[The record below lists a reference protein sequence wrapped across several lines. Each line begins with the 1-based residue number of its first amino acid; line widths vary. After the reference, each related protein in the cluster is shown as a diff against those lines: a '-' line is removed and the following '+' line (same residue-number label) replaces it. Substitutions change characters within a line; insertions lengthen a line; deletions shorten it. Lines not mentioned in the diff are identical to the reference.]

1 MGTPPSSLMSLTS
14 MTRKIICA
22 AVLLTAGFWT
32 TFSNAKI
39 TVISTMCQNGPSKWM
54 KCPHEAKR
62 RPTTTEEFLD
72 NLNADDSE
80 QKFCCGDFENR
91 FCCSFAEKLREVPGF
106 DPGTH
111 EDSSVRYRFHHVERF
126 PFGGF
131 LVYLFWF
138 FLIVF
143 IFTAITYIFGCALF
157 EKKSTK
163 DYDEIKAG
171 KSSPYPDTNLAIN
184 SNSMCHTIGCPP
196 PNYNSVSRPY
206 NFGGTADLYQ
216 NVTQTRNS
224 ELPAPPLYQKQDS
237 RN

>member
-1 MGTPPSSLMSLTS
+1 
-14 MTRKIICA
+14 
-22 AVLLTAGFWT
+22 
-32 TFSNAKI
+32 
-39 TVISTMCQNGPSKWM
+39 MCQNGPSKWM

-157 EKKSTK
+157 EVRISWSKMFWRDDEKKGAQFLWIEVECMSNQMFRLKSMITSSPVLYLMKMIFWKIISTFKKSF
-163 DYDEIKAG
+163 I
-171 KSSPYPDTNLAIN
+171 
-184 SNSMCHTIGCPP
+184 
-196 PNYNSVSRPY
+196 
-206 NFGGTADLYQ
+206 
-216 NVTQTRNS
+216 
-224 ELPAPPLYQKQDS
+224 
-237 RN
+237 